1 VIGFRVTSVKKCF
14 IMKMVKET
22 TLSLSNIASG
32 IQHFTHLGLCQTQPQ
47 ISPPAEGSS
56 ANSAPPPACFLQLA
70 DRTALGTSL
79 NLLCSDIPIYWAE

>member
-22 TLSLSNIASG
+22 TLSLSNITSG
-32 IQHFTHLGLCQTQPQ
+32 IQHFT
-47 ISPPAEGSS
+47 
-56 ANSAPPPACFLQLA
+56 LA